1 MLLTTT
7 ILYNWFFTGHPE
19 VFLKVPLP
27 HLPPQ
32 WNRCKTHKERIN
44 EPHSYRKQI
53 ELTSPVENAI
63 SFQSENWSIHN
74 SRKAWSNFRT
84 PVRSDK
90 CLVWNHV
97 AENLTICFP
106 QAGQE
111 DRALN
116 RCFNSIFDNE
126 AYACENIYI

>member
-1 MLLTTT
+1 M
-7 ILYNWFFTGHPE
+7 
-19 VFLKVPLP
+19 
-27 HLPPQ
+27 
-32 WNRCKTHKERIN
+32 
-44 EPHSYRKQI
+44 
-53 ELTSPVENAI
+53 
-63 SFQSENWSIHN
+63 
-74 SRKAWSNFRT
+74 
-84 PVRSDK
+84 
-90 CLVWNHV
+90 